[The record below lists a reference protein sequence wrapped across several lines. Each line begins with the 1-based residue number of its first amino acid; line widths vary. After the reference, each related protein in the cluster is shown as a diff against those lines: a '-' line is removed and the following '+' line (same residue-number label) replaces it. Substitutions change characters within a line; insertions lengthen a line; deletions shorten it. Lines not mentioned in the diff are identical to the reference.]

1 MVLVVRENLRHG
13 DQGSMSG
20 EAYGSGGAAASES
33 TPVPVPRA
41 AALGLLPWEPA
52 NREGQG
58 TVAARCLLV
67 DDDEDVRSAIARLLR
82 ALGLETVEH
91 ASGEAA
97 LAWLNQYGEVPLIIS
112 DIQMAG
118 MDGLALLD
126 AVRRRWPNTA
136 VIMLTGI
143 ADVKTAVEALDR
155 GAIDYIGKP
164 ALVEEVRARVSKA
177 LEKRELLLRNQ
188 YYQRTLEDR
197 VRKQGQRIKEL
208 FLEGVQTLA
217 KALEAKDPYTRDHSL
232 RVAHYA
238 SRTAVRLGLIEDRL
252 QQIRLGAEL
261 HDIGK
266 IGTRETILHKPG
278 PLTPDE
284 FAHIA
289 EHTVLGEKIL
299 APLARETPLVL
310 AIVRS
315 HHERMDG
322 GGFPDG
328 LAGDRIPIE
337 ARIVGVADAFDAM
350 TSSRPYRASMSG
362 AEAVAE
368 LRRASGSQFDPQVVS
383 AFLAAFPDPGQLTP
397 NP

>member
-1 MVLVVRENLRHG
+1 
-13 DQGSMSG
+13 MS
-20 EAYGSGGAAASES
+20 
-33 TPVPVPRA
+33 P
-41 AALGLLPWEPA
+41 
-52 NREGQG
+52 
-58 TVAARCLLV
+58 RCLVV
-67 DDDEDVRSAIARLLR
+67 DDDAQVRSVIAKLLR
-82 ALGLETVEH
+82 IQGLETIEQPS
-91 ASGEAA
+91 AEAA
-97 LAWLNQYGEVPLIIS
+97 LAWLDVQGEVPLIIS
-112 DIQMAG
+112 DIQMPG
-118 MDGLALLD
+118 IDGLTLLD
-126 AVRRRWPNTA
+126 EVRRRWPNTA
-136 VIMLTGI
+136 VIMLTGV
-143 ADVKTAVEALDR
+143 ADVKTAVAALDR

-232 RVAHYA
+232 RVSQYA

-252 QQIRLGAEL
+252 QEIRLGAEL

-266 IGTRETILHKPG
+266 IGTRESVLHKPG
-278 PLTPDE
+278 PLTPEE

-315 HHERMDG
+315 HHERVDG
-322 GGFPDG
+322 RGFPDG
-328 LAGDRIPIE
+328 LIGDQIPLE

-350 TSSRPYRASMSG
+350 TTSRPYRDSMT
-362 AEAVAE
+362 AVEAIAE
-368 LRRASGSQFDPQVVS
+368 LRMMSGSQFDPVVVA
-383 AFLAAFPDPGQLTP
+383 AFLSAFPDPAQLP
-397 NP
+397 LSL

>member
-1 MVLVVRENLRHG
+1 
-13 DQGSMSG
+13 MSG
-20 EAYGSGGAAASES
+20 EAYGTGGAAASES

-41 AALGLLPWEPA
+41 AALSMLPWEPA
-52 NREGQG
+52 NRDGHQAM
-58 TVAARCLLV
+58 AARCLVV
-67 DDDEDVRSAIARLLR
+67 DDDDQVRSVIARLLR
-82 ALGLETVEH
+82 AQGLDTLEFG
-91 ASGEAA
+91 SGEAA
-97 LAWLNQYGEVPLIIS
+97 LAWLDQQGEVPLIIS

-118 MDGLALLD
+118 MDGLTLLD
-126 AVRRRWPNTA
+126 EVRRRWPNTA
-136 VIMLTGI
+136 VIMLTGVS
-143 ADVKTAVEALDR
+143 DVKTAVAALDR

-164 ALVEEVRARVSKA
+164 ALVDEVRARVTKA
-177 LEKRELLLRNQ
+177 LEKRELLLRNH

-232 RVAHYA
+232 RVSRYA
-238 SRTAVRLGLIEDRL
+238 SRTAIRLGLIEDRL

-266 IGTRETILHKPG
+266 IGTREAILHKPG

-310 AIVRS
+310 SIVRS

-322 GGFPDG
+322 GGFPDKLKG
-328 LAGDRIPIE
+328 KDIPIE

-350 TSSRPYRASMSG
+350 TSSRPYRDSMT
-362 AEAVAE
+362 AEEAVAE
-368 LRRASGSQFDPQVVS
+368 LRRSAGAQFDPEVVA
-383 AFLAAFPDPGQLTP
+383 AFLAAFPDPSQLP
-397 NP
+397 IAL

>member
-1 MVLVVRENLRHG
+1 
-13 DQGSMSG
+13 MSG
-20 EAYGSGGAAASES
+20 EAYGAGGASASES

-41 AALGLLPWEPA
+41 AALALLPWEPA
-52 NREGQG
+52 HRDGQ
-58 TVAARCLLV
+58 ASMSPRCLVV
-67 DDDEDVRSAIARLLR
+67 DDDDQVRSVIAKLLR
-82 ALGLETVEH
+82 IQGLDTVEH
-91 ASGEAA
+91 PSAEAA
-97 LAWLNQYGEVPLIIS
+97 LAWLDVQGEVPLIIS
-112 DIQMAG
+112 DIQMPG
-118 MDGLALLD
+118 IDGLALLD
-126 AVRRRWPNTA
+126 EVRRRWPNTA
-136 VIMLTGI
+136 VIMLTGV
-143 ADVKTAVEALDR
+143 ADVKTAVAALDR

-164 ALVEEVRARVSKA
+164 ALVDEVRARVSKA

-232 RVAHYA
+232 RVSHYA

-252 QQIRLGAEL
+252 QEIRLGAEL

-266 IGTRETILHKPG
+266 IGTRESVLLKPG
-278 PLTPDE
+278 PLTPEE

-315 HHERMDG
+315 HHERVDG
-322 GGFPDG
+322 RGFPDG
-328 LAGDRIPIE
+328 LVGDQIPLE

-350 TSSRPYRASMSG
+350 TSSRPYRDSMT
-362 AEAVAE
+362 AVEAIAE
-368 LRRASGSQFDPQVVS
+368 LRKMSGSQFDPVVVA
-383 AFLAAFPDPGQLTP
+383 AFLSAFPDPAQLP
-397 NP
+397 LSL